1 MIDYVYIINKIF
13 YIKYIKKEL
22 IINYLPIFYN
32 ENELE
37 IINKIGMIYV
47 KSIGFI
53 GTINIINV
61 INENNENFDTLK
73 LKFNLGTSTNLFFLE
88 IKNISFLKKIQKYR
102 DYINYCKLKKINY
115 INYSKNDDLIISK
128 NFSDFFDIENNKNNN
143 DYDNQNISDEENE
156 EDIEDEEINEP
167 DENDDININKIIYK
181 IPILWIPCINLTK
194 LLEKKRLSKK
204 ILKYHYN
211 NCLNCEN
218 NNNNRNFQFNFDNY
232 KNKINFIN
240 HFSILDYY
248 NYYNDPTNINKYK
261 IENENANENNNETE
275 DDLTEDN
282 ETDEYNKSEEESIID
297 EDDITRDK
305 LIEKIITCY
314 SMSINYS
321 DTKEN
326 LNLIGIDD
334 KMTNILYYNNINND
348 HVYNNTLFI
357 IK

>member
-53 GTINIINV
+53 GTINIINI

-88 IKNISFLKKIQKYR
+88 IKNISFLKKILKYR
-102 DYINYCKLKKINY
+102 DYIDYCKLKKINY

-128 NFSDFFDIENNKNNN
+128 NFSDFFDIENNQNNKDN
-143 DYDNQNISDEENE
+143 DDISDEETEETEETEKTNE
-156 EDIEDEEINEP
+156 QEL
-167 DENDDININKIIYK
+167 NDDINGNKMVYK

-194 LLEKKRLSKK
+194 LLDKKRLSKK

-261 IENENANENNNETE
+261 IENKNENNNNESE
-275 DDLTEDN
+275 DDLSEDN
-282 ETDEYNKSEEESIID
+282 ESDEYNISEDSIID
-297 EDDITRDK
+297 EDDTTRDK

-314 SMSINYS
+314 STSINYS
-321 DTKEN
+321 DTLEN
-326 LNLIGIDD
+326 LKLIGIDD

-348 HVYNNTLFI
+348 HIYNNTLFI